1 MKSSMPERFLT
12 VLCCLSR
19 LTPTNTNPCFAR
31 GWSTRCARL
40 GNGTPCSSLFF
51 DFDGGGSQNQS
62 DSICSQCIAKRSDL
76 RLPVRIIA
84 FRYLPSL
91 PPISLATRHNAVMAW
106 SPAAFLNQGRSRRL
120 APSHGRSMSV
130 IGAEPIFLDPTN
142 HLKN

>member
-12 VLCCLSR
+12 SACSQSR
-19 LTPTNTNPCFAR
+19 LTPSNTNPCFAR

-40 GNGTPCSSLFF
+40 GNGTPYSRLFF
-51 DFDGGGSQNQS
+51 DTEGGGSQNQS
-62 DSICSQCIAKRSDL
+62 ASICSQRIDKRSDL

-91 PPISLATRHNAVMAW
+91 PPISWAAFHNAVMAC

-130 IGAEPIFLDPTN
+130 IGDAPIFLERT
-142 HLKN
+142 HQ